1 VSPGKNRDIGN
12 ISGSSMFLTEAPA
25 FMETLIPCKQNKKD
39 FYERRDNMR
48 STAGPESNVII
59 FSSGKG
65 GSGCSF
71 IASII
76 ATYLAR
82 KTSSNILFL
91 DLNTGKRDSRIVFDV
106 DDGSYRDFGD
116 IKDLAESIDTT
127 VLKRLVINFD
137 NSLHLILPPLDP
149 EKGKMLK
156 GDNFNQFIESL
167 RDHFD
172 IICIDFPSHLFKY
185 IDMNRTDIAD
195 KFVFISLPDIVSVNN
210 TRIFMEYINSI
221 KSHQG
226 AYLVINKY
234 NMRPAISPTG
244 LTSILK
250 YPISSFIPYD
260 RDIEF
265 LLNTRGPDYI
275 FNYNLRIVRS
285 ISELSQKIYEELD
298 I

>member
-1 VSPGKNRDIGN
+1 MK
-12 ISGSSMFLTEAPA
+12 
-25 FMETLIPCKQNKKD
+25 TLIPHKQNKKD
-39 FYERRDNMR
+39 FYEGGENMQNTV
-48 STAGPESNVII
+48 SSESNVIL

-71 IASII
+71 IASTI

-82 KTSSNILFL
+82 KTSSNILLL

-106 DDGSYRDFGD
+106 DNGSYRDFGD
-116 IKDLAESIDTT
+116 IANMVDSIDTSI
-127 VLKRLVINFD
+127 LKRLVINFD
-137 NSLHLILPPLDP
+137 NSLHLIIPPLSL
-149 EKGKMLK
+149 EKGDILK
-156 GDNFNQFIESL
+156 GDNFNQFLESL

-172 IICIDFPSHLFKY
+172 IICIDFPCHLFKY
-185 IDMNRTDIAD
+185 IDMGEIDIAD
-195 KFVFISLPDIVSVNN
+195 KFVFVSLPDIISVNN
-210 TRIFMEYINSI
+210 TRTLMEYIDSI
-221 KSHQG
+221 KSHPG
-226 AYLVINKY
+226 SYLVINKY

-265 LLNTRGPDYI
+265 LINTRGPDYI